1 MMKRAL
7 RFTLKM
13 LGSLFAL
20 LIVALA
26 LFAAFN
32 WTMARNMVMAPGKP
46 NEETSHLHAQQVV
59 KSCGIRSIPV
69 SNDAPIAA
77 AVFSKMQAF
86 SDTHKGLGLIVLYD
100 GKIAYEH
107 YAKGISPTTLT
118 QTYSMNK
125 SVTALMAGVA
135 LADGTVASIDAP
147 LGTAIPEWAGDT
159 RKNISLRHLL
169 TMSSGLHNPAMAK
182 GDWAAMKL
190 LLSDEIE
197 RTALSAVADKAPGVE
212 FRYKNGDAQAAGTV
226 LRRAIAKA
234 HGGET
239 YASYLS
245 RTLWCGVGNGP
256 ATLWAESADGAPRF
270 YAGLQAG
277 LQDWARLGQL
287 FLDQGK
293 VGDKQIVT
301 GEWIA
306 QMTAATPTNP
316 NYGFLIWRGNPKGT
330 QRAYSPEAG
339 MLATHSMPYLA
350 DDVVFMDGFGGQ
362 RVYII
367 PSAKLVIARTGQ
379 TDMTFDDAPLVNL
392 ALSGLTAPPK

>member
-1 MMKRAL
+1 MMKKAL
-7 RFTLKM
+7 RFTLKA
-13 LGSLFAL
+13 LGWLFGL
-20 LIVALA
+20 LIVAIA

-46 NEETSHLHAQQVV
+46 NEETRHLYAQQPV
-59 KSCGIRSIPV
+59 KGCGIRAIPV
-69 SNDAPIAA
+69 ANDTPISADA
-77 AVFSKMQAF
+77 LAQMQAF
-86 SDTHKGLGLIVLYD
+86 SDRQKGFGLLVMHDGQIV
-100 GKIAYEH
+100 YEH
-107 YAKGISPTTLT
+107 YAKGISARTQT

-125 SVTALMAGVA
+125 SVTGLMTGIV
-135 LADGTVASIDAP
+135 LADGALPSIDAP
-147 LGTAIPEWAGDT
+147 LGEILTEWAGDS
-159 RKNISLRHLL
+159 RKAITLRHLL

-197 RTALSAVADKAPGVE
+197 KTAMSAAADKAPGVE

-234 HGGET
+234 HNGET

-277 LQDWARLGQL
+277 LQDWARLGQMI
-287 FLDQGK
+287 LDQGIA
-293 VGDKQIVT
+293 GGKQVVPAP
-301 GEWIA
+301 WIA
-306 QMTAATPTNP
+306 QMTTASPTNA
-316 NYGFLIWRGNPKGT
+316 NYGFLIWLGSPKGKT
-330 QRAYSPEAG
+330 RDYSPEAG
-339 MLATHSMPYLA
+339 MKATHSAPYNA
-350 DDVVFMDGFGGQ
+350 PDVVFIDGFGGQ
-362 RVYII
+362 RVYIV

-379 TDMTFDDAPLVNL
+379 TDMSFDDAPLVNL
-392 ALSGLTAPPK
+392 ALAGLKVRQK